1 VPKTRSQFYGY
12 TVVHALGWDFFAG
25 YLDGAPS
32 PIDTTAGG
40 VAAKDQNTGEGPY
53 KCGFVPN
60 TTDDPQQGADT
71 GACYFADSSC
81 RLDV

>member
-25 YLDGAPS
+25 YLDGAPF

-40 VAAKDQNTGEGPY
+40 VAAKDQNTGVRAPISAGLSLTPRTTPSR
-53 KCGFVPN
+53 VP
-60 TTDDPQQGADT
+60 TRVPAISPIVV
-71 GACYFADSSC
+71 A
-81 RLDV
+81 V